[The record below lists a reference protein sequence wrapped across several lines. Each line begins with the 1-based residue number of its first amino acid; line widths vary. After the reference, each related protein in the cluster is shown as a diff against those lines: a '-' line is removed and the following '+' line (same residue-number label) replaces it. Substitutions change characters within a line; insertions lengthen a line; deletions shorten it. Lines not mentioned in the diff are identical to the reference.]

1 MRARSLATRA
11 RRWQSLLTSDRPA
24 KRVFLIV
31 ILATLAFE
39 SGRIFNF
46 NFAEETWSTSTAIAV
61 GIWAPWYDMRF
72 PAARQAAERI
82 GIVMIDDDGLPFIG
96 DRFPI
101 PYDRQARMI
110 SEIIRPSGAPDTPP
124 VAVFM
129 DFLYA
134 TNRHTLSGGRRP
146 SMPIQAVD
154 LQTLGAD
161 MDYLAEELALNRRD
175 GQIDTDVADAM
186 GALSPPLLVRRAGVL
201 VADQPVALRQ
211 ATRPQEARPH
221 ERRNTFGIVNQ
232 LAVPAAPGMF
242 LTPPLRYAL
251 APDGL
256 PSPALLLMI
265 WSCAV
270 EAGLPG
276 CSLDEP
282 AVSVREIRAAAR
294 AAAIADVAGACAHR
308 IDAEVRAASHAADRS
323 HRHGRAPA
331 FDPAIVDRLV
341 AHCRDIA
348 YDHAANAGWV
358 PDPPAS
364 AAIAR
369 TSMALLPV
377 YAAARRDGRFAG
389 ALEGLICLDRLDS
402 DAAPGH
408 MLAHPPPVAVT
419 IARLRQASA
428 DCHRRSDDMAD
439 DRIGPTMTV
448 LWGAGTDDG
457 GPPRDATPADRL
469 AFRQSGQAAAPYAWA
484 EVDHHPVEDVCAPFR
499 LSRDILS
506 RLSESSRLLAFTLYQ
521 GENTHQDLCAYH
533 RTVRVPW
540 LSSTHDRTR
549 AYVASAL
556 SNRVV
561 ILGATVSGAE
571 DLHPMRGVY
580 APGAWAHAM
589 ALDNLLAMGRAY
601 RPGALDGV
609 GFSAGTGY
617 EVARLMLQTLLA
629 GLIALG
635 LHNIVRPWQIE
646 ARVHRNLPGWI
657 APTLPAV
664 LVDVVVAGFATSIPS
679 LLVAL
684 ILLTLLPILPLDW
697 IAVAAFA
704 ATAWIAAGDGST
716 NPSSSR

>member
-11 RRWQSLLTSDRPA
+11 RRWQSLLTGDRPA

-146 SMPIQAVD
+146 SMPVQAVD

-186 GALSPPLLVRRAGVL
+186 GALLPPLLVRRAGML

-211 ATRPQEARPH
+211 ATRPQEARNP

-256 PSPALLLMI
+256 PSPALLLTI

-282 AVSVREIRAAAR
+282 VVSLSEIREAAR
-294 AAAIADVAGACAHR
+294 AAAIADVTGACADR
-308 IDAEVRAASHAADRS
+308 IDAELRTASLTGDNS
-323 HRHGRAPA
+323 HRRRPPPTA
-331 FDPAIVDRLV
+331 DPDIVDRLTI
-341 AHCRDIA
+341 HCRDIA
-348 YDHAANAGWV
+348 YDHAANAGWI

-364 AAIAR
+364 TAIAR
-369 TSMALLPV
+369 TTMALLPA

-389 ALEGLICLDRLDS
+389 SFEALTCLDGLVPRPAGGDIV
-402 DAAPGH
+402 PQ
-408 MLAHPPPVAVT
+408 PPVANVT
-419 IARLRQASA
+419 LARLRQASA
-428 DCHRRSDDMAD
+428 DCHDLSDAMAD
-439 DRIGPTMTV
+439 QRIGPTMTV

-589 ALDNLLAMGRAY
+589 ALDNLLAMGRDY
-601 RPGALDGV
+601 RPGALDGI

-617 EVARLMLQTLLA
+617 EAARLMLQTLLA

-646 ARVHRNLPGWI
+646 ALVHRNLPGWI

-684 ILLTLLPILPLDW
+684 ILLTLLPIQPLDW